1 MKFENVQS
9 KNKYRYCLKKLLYRN
24 FGLTIPWS
32 CQISQKTDRNVV
44 GTLYPKVGN
53 HVQAKMNYLPKVNC
67 RQKIK
72 AGSANSWQTSPKYFF
87 PYNSLSVVLN
97 FCILHDPAHRRM
109 RPQYPTASTTFFRVD
124 TPFLVNLMS
133 KQHYFLCE

>member
-1 MKFENVQS
+1 M
-9 KNKYRYCLKKLLYRN
+9 LKKIAKQKFWFNYSLVLLDFPKNR
-24 FGLTIPWS
+24 PQCCW
-32 CQISQKTDRNVV
+32 D
-44 GTLYPKVGN
+44 TLPKSRYN

-67 RQKIK
+67 RQNIK

-97 FCILHDPAHRRM
+97 FCIHDPAHRRM

-133 KQHYFLCE
+133 KQHYFLCEWFTRNITYVFS

>member
-1 MKFENVQS
+1 M
-9 KNKYRYCLKKLLYRN
+9 NKVWQVGFNN
-24 FGLTIPWS
+24 FGLTISWS
-32 CQISQKTDRNVV
+32 CQISQKSRPQCCWD
-44 GTLYPKVGN
+44 TLPKSRYN

-97 FCILHDPAHRRM
+97 FCIHDPVHRRM

-133 KQHYFLCE
+133 KQHYFLCEWFTRNITYVYR